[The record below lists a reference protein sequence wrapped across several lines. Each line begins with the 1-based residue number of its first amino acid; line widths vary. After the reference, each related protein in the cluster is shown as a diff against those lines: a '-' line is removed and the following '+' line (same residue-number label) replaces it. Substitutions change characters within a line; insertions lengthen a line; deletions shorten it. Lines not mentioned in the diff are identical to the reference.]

1 MPRGTPDGKP
11 LRWKCLLAYDGT
23 GFAGWQKQPSGL
35 AVQDKVEEALAQ
47 IFGARV
53 RTIGSGRTD
62 AGVHAKGQ
70 VFHFDAP
77 WTHPISSLLQALR
90 THCPTGISPRAIS
103 DVPSDFHALLTA
115 QGKRYC
121 YRACQGWAMP
131 EVDRFVY
138 SLKEKSVDLALMR
151 EAAKAFIGEH
161 DFSAFSASRGEKDR
175 GESKVRK
182 VWKVSVDELDQELQ
196 FIVEG
201 GGFLYKMVR
210 GMVGALLDV
219 GSSKLLL
226 SDIQEILES
235 KKRTGRIVSAPAKG
249 LCLEEV
255 FYHPSL

>member
-1 MPRGTPDGKP
+1 MARGIPDGEP
-11 LRWKCLLAYDGT
+11 SRWKCLLAYDGT
-23 GFAGWQKQPSGL
+23 EFAGWQKQPSGL
-35 AVQDKVEEALAQ
+35 AVQDKVEEALVH
-47 IFGARV
+47 IFGSTV

-70 VFHFDAP
+70 IFHFDAP
-77 WTHPISSLLQALR
+77 WTHPASSLLQALR

-103 DVPSDFHALLTA
+103 QVPGDFHALLSA

-121 YRACQGWAMP
+121 YRACRGWAMP
-131 EVDRFVY
+131 EVDRFIY
-138 SLKEKSVDLALMR
+138 SLKEKTVDLTRMQ
-151 EAAKAFIGEH
+151 EAAKVFIGEH
-161 DFSAFSASRGEKDR
+161 DFSSFSASRGEEDR

-182 VWKVSVDELDQELQ
+182 VWKVNVVEVDQELQ

-210 GMVGALLDV
+210 GMVGALFDV
-219 GSSKLLL
+219 GAGKLLL
-226 SDIQEILES
+226 SDIEEIFNA

-255 FYHPSL
+255 FYHSSK